1 MRYFDRYS
9 TDLKNMD
16 LAYSEYSHFHLTLAN
31 YGVTK
36 DECAQYLSKLKD
48 AQKKN
53 YEKNKERKG
62 TLKTLTICIGLML
75 SFIPIYAIYIFHE
88 LPYLIKWILGA
99 GSWGAIL
106 YLFNKTYEFIDD
118 SKILYIKLFPPI
130 NEGVE
135 SLFDDYLKEE
145 ETRIHELLYGEKEQ

>member
-16 LAYSEYSHFHLTLAN
+16 LAYSEHSHFHLPPAN

-36 DECAQYLSKLKD
+36 DECTQYLSKLKD
-48 AQKKN
+48 AQKRN
-53 YEKNKERKG
+53 YEKNKERKN

-75 SFIPIYAIYIFHE
+75 SSIPIYAIYIFHE
-88 LPYLIKWILGA
+88 LPYLIKWILVA

-106 YLFNKTYEFIDD
+106 YFFNIIYEITNKN
-118 SKILYIKLFPPI
+118 KIYVDLFPPR

-145 ETRIHELLYGEKEQ
+145 TRIHKLLYGEEVQ